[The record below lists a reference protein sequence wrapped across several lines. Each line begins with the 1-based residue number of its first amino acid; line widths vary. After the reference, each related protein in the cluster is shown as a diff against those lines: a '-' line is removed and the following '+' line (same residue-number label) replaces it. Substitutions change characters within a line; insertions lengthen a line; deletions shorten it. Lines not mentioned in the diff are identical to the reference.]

1 MMANIICKTG
11 GHQYF
16 TEGESY
22 TVLREIN
29 HGVLVLDDNGNE
41 HSLTGDFLEDNF
53 KRGEM

>member
-1 MMANIICKTG
+1 MASVICETG

-16 TEGESY
+16 TEGDSY

-29 HGVLVLDDNGNE
+29 NGVLVIDDEGNE
-41 HSLTGDFLEDNF
+41 HSLTGDFLEGNF